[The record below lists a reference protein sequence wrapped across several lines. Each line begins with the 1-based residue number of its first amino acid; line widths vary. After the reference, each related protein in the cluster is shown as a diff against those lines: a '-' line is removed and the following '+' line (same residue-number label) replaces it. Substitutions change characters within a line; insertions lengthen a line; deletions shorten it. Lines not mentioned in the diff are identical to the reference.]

1 MITTRK
7 ATTADISLINEL
19 ATEAFPYTYREI
31 LTPEQIDYMMDW
43 MYSPESLRRQME
55 EEGHHYYLI
64 YKDGQAA
71 GYVSIQQEGDDLF
84 HLQKIYVLPA
94 FWKDGLGRRL
104 FEVAVNA
111 IRDLHPTPCR
121 MELNVNRHNPARG
134 FYEHM
139 GMQKVHEGD
148 FPIGNGFYMNDYIMG
163 MDILSASAERLN
175 TLRISSERQM
185 AAGSFNKLS
194 CSHLSFSELIR
205 SAYSSQTR

>member
-1 MITTRK
+1 
-7 ATTADISLINEL
+7 
-19 ATEAFPYTYREI
+19 
-31 LTPEQIDYMMDW
+31 
-43 MYSPESLRRQME
+43 ME

-148 FPIGNGFYMNDYIMG
+148 FPIGNGFYMTDYIMG
-163 MDILSASAERLN
+163 MDILPLP
-175 TLRISSERQM
+175 Q
-185 AAGSFNKLS
+185 KD
-194 CSHLSFSELIR
+194 
-205 SAYSSQTR
+205 